1 MKVDEKGRDI
11 DDHAVNGADDQVA
24 SIVLVTNS
32 GLQELR
38 NQLDAVRNQVG
49 EFFFS
54 IFTLNLNLEWRIVKI
69 TNKFKK
75 NGLKKSFFAFLMA
88 TI

>member
-49 EFFFS
+49 EIFFF
-54 IFTLNLNLEWRIVKI
+54 NLYFEF
-69 TNKFKK
+69 KFRVEDCQ
-75 NGLKKSFFAFLMA
+75 NHQQV
-88 TI
+88 